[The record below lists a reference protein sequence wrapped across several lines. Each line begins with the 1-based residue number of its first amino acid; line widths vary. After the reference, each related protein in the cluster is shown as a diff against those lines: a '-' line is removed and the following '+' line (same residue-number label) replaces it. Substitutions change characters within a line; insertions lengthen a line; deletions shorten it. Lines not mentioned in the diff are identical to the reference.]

1 MALAAGTKLG
11 SYEIIALLGAG
22 GMGEVY
28 RARDTRL
35 QRMVAIKTLS
45 AHLSTNPEARERFDR
60 EARTI
65 SSLNHP
71 NICHLYDIGQQDGIT
86 YLVMEYLEGET
97 LGDRLR
103 KGPLP
108 LDQALRTAGQ
118 ICQGLEKAHSS
129 GVIHRDLKPSN
140 IMLTKTGAKL
150 LDFGLAKP
158 ATVAVGASSSS
169 SSATATLSQPLTSE
183 GFVAGT
189 FQYMSPEQVEGKEL
203 DVRSDL
209 FSLGAVLYEM
219 VTGKRAFE
227 GKTTASTIAAI
238 LASEPE
244 PISDLRPLSPPLLEH
259 VVKACL
265 KKDAAERWQSAGDL
279 ATALGW
285 ISEYSSAAVPTKQPR
300 GLFWSLVGLA
310 LVLVL
315 TLLSFVIFRQK
326 AHPAHAVRFS
336 FAPPDRTSM
345 GTFMAF
351 APDGSTLAFVGTSR
365 DGKDQIWL
373 RRLNA
378 ASAELLSGTDGASFP
393 FWSPDSRYLGFFA
406 ERKLKV
412 LAATGGP
419 ARTLCE
425 VIDGRGAS
433 WGSQNII
440 VFSPHWQGGLEQ
452 ISANGGEVRPA
463 TKVEEGQDSH
473 RVPTFLPDGNHFV
486 YYAMGTNSARTGLYI
501 GSLDGKQGIRLG
513 DADSFADYADPGL
526 LVFVKDNRLLEQ
538 SVDERSLR
546 LVGDPTP
553 LADSIIY
560 DVDFP
565 QSSAFA
571 VARTGSIAYRT
582 AEVSGN
588 ELVWF
593 DRKGKRLGTLAKP
606 DNYAE
611 PALSHDGRYVAVQR
625 GRDVILISVATGAT
639 SRFAGGAYGPTW
651 SPDDKRIIFSHL
663 ESGSSDIYLQELGAG
678 SAQLLLHSNATKNME
693 DWSSDGRYIVWGN
706 TDSQSQTGSD
716 VYTMRLDGKNEPTP
730 ILSTPYEEGSARF
743 SPDGK
748 WIAYTSDE
756 SGRNEVYVQPF
767 PSGGNK
773 VPISVGGGTEPYWRA
788 DEKEIFYLAAD
799 RKLMAVSLKA
809 VGPEKLEAAL
819 PVVLFQTVVPGLLDA
834 RSHYVP
840 TPDGKRFLVV
850 ADLPETQNAPV
861 NVVVNYTAELK
872 SK

>member
-1 MALAAGTKLG
+1 MTLTSGTKLG
-11 SYEIIALLGAG
+11 PYEIVAALGAG

-35 QRMVAIKTLS
+35 QRMVAIKILS
-45 AHLSTNPEARERFDR
+45 AHLSANDEARERFHR

-108 LDQALRTAGQ
+108 LDQALSTARQ

-158 ATVAVGASSSS
+158 ASVAVGASSA
-169 SSATATLSQPLTSE
+169 SSATPTLSQQLTSE

-209 FSLGAVLYEM
+209 FSLGAVLYET

-238 LASEPE
+238 LASEPAS
-244 PISDLRPLSPPLLEH
+244 ISDFRPVSPPLLEH

-265 KKDAAERWQSAGDL
+265 KKDPAERWQSAGDL
-279 ATALGW
+279 VTALGW
-285 ISEYSSAAVPTKQPR
+285 IGECSSATEHRKQSR
-300 GLFWSLVGLA
+300 GILWSAVGLA

-315 TLLSFVIFRQK
+315 TLLTFAIFRQR
-326 AHPAHAVRFS
+326 PNLAHAVRFS
-336 FAPPDRTSM
+336 FAPPDGISM
-345 GTFMAF
+345 STFMAF

-378 ASAELLSGTDGASFP
+378 ASAERLSGTDGASFP

-412 LAATGGP
+412 LPASGGP

-440 VFSPHWQGGLEQ
+440 VFSPHWQGGLQQ

-473 RVPTFLPDGNHFV
+473 RVPTFLPDGKHFV
-486 YYAMGTNSARTGLYI
+486 YYAGGTNAARMGLYI
-501 GSLDGKQGIRLG
+501 GSLDGKQGIRLR
-513 DADSFADYADPGL
+513 DADSSAEYADPGL
-526 LVFVKDNRLLEQ
+526 LVFVKDNRLLAQ
-538 SVDERSLR
+538 SFDQRSLR

-565 QSSAFA
+565 QSSAFG

-582 AEVSGN
+582 AVASGN

-593 DRKGKRLGTLAKP
+593 DRKGKRLSTLAKP

-611 PALSHDGRYVAVQR
+611 PALSHDGRYLAVQR
-625 GRDVILISVATGAT
+625 GRDLIVISVATGAT
-639 SRFAGGAYGPTW
+639 SRLAGGTYAPTW

-663 ESGSSDIYLQELGAG
+663 QSGSSDIYLQELGAG
-678 SAQLLLHSNATKNME
+678 SAQLLLHNSATKNME
-693 DWSSDGRYIVWGN
+693 DWSSDGRYIVWSN

-716 VYTMRLDGKNEPTP
+716 VYAMRLDGKNEPIP
-730 ILSTPYEEGSARF
+730 VLSTPYEEGSGRF
-743 SPDGK
+743 APDGK

-756 SGRNEVYVQPF
+756 SGRDEVYVRPF
-767 PSGGNK
+767 LAGGDK
-773 VPISVGGGTEPYWRA
+773 IPISIGGGEEPYWRA
-788 DEKEIFYLAAD
+788 DQKEIYYLASD
-799 RKLMAVSLKA
+799 RKLMAVALKA
-809 VGPEKLEAAL
+809 AEPGKLEPSA
-819 PVVLFQTVVPGLLDA
+819 PVVLFQTTVPRLLDA

-840 TPDGKRFLVV
+840 APDGQRFLVV
-850 ADLPETQNAPV
+850 ADSPETEDAPV